1 MKFPTDRPVKVVML
15 GAGGTGGYVAP
26 YVFRL
31 LHMLDRPARFVV
43 CDGDTEPFRMSLLR
57 AGYYLRRQRGTGKPT
72 GCCALPS
79 WRAASTMTCVQ
90 KMPLWMRSS
99 RTQERS

>member
-31 LHMLDRPARFVV
+31 LHMLDL
-43 CDGDTEPFRMSLLR
+43 SLIHI
-57 AGYYLRRQRGTGKPT
+57 
-72 GCCALPS
+72 
-79 WRAASTMTCVQ
+79 
-90 KMPLWMRSS
+90 
-99 RTQERS
+99 

>member
-31 LHMLDRPARFVV
+31 LHMLDASAGYRGILCVGILRDRPARGQGGINSDSAKNGKEQFFEK
-43 CDGDTEPFRMSLLR
+43 DR
-57 AGYYLRRQRGTGKPT
+57 AVSNYQPDAFGLQV
-72 GCCALPS
+72 L
-79 WRAASTMTCVQ
+79 
-90 KMPLWMRSS
+90 
-99 RTQERS
+99 

>member
-43 CDGDTEPFRMSLLR
+43 CDGDIAR
-57 AGYYLRRQRGTGKPT
+57 AKEAGPANFVPRLG
-72 GCCALPS
+72 
-79 WRAASTMTCVQ
+79 
-90 KMPLWMRSS
+90 
-99 RTQERS
+99 

>member
-43 CDGDTEPFRMSLLR
+43 CDGDIVEPKNLDRQNFVKIKPACWQSGIPLCLEWRQSMFPALLKSCR
-57 AGYYLRRQRGTGKPT
+57 I
-72 GCCALPS
+72 
-79 WRAASTMTCVQ
+79 
-90 KMPLWMRSS
+90 
-99 RTQERS
+99 

>member
-43 CDGDTEPFRMSLLR
+43 CDGDIVEPKNLEPAELCP
-57 AGYYLRRQRGTGKPT
+57 RRLG
-72 GCCALPS
+72 
-79 WRAASTMTCVQ
+79 
-90 KMPLWMRSS
+90 
-99 RTQERS
+99 

>member
-31 LHMLDRPARFVV
+31 LHMLDRPGQKGIIIGKKGQMLKKIGTKARQDIERLLGDKVFLQLWVKVV
-43 CDGDTEPFRMSLLR
+43 PDWRDKSAMLKDY
-57 AGYYLRRQRGTGKPT
+57 GYRNKDY
-72 GCCALPS
+72 
-79 WRAASTMTCVQ
+79 
-90 KMPLWMRSS
+90 
-99 RTQERS
+99 

>member
-43 CDGDTEPFRMSLLR
+43 CDGDIVEPKNLDRQNFVPQTWVKIKPACWQSGIPLCLEWRQSMFQTSLKSCR
-57 AGYYLRRQRGTGKPT
+57 I
-72 GCCALPS
+72 
-79 WRAASTMTCVQ
+79 
-90 KMPLWMRSS
+90 
-99 RTQERS
+99 

>member
-43 CDGDTEPFRMSLLR
+43 CDGDTLKLIPGTPEENAPVFDFENERILR
-57 AGYYLRRQRGTGKPT
+57 P
-72 GCCALPS
+72 
-79 WRAASTMTCVQ
+79 AA
-90 KMPLWMRSS
+90 
-99 RTQERS
+99 

>member
-31 LHMLDRPARFVV
+31 LHMLDRPAPVSY
-43 CDGDTEPFRMSLLR
+43 THLTL
-57 AGYYLRRQRGTGKPT
+57 PT
-72 GCCALPS
+72 SDL
-79 WRAASTMTCVQ
+79 V
-90 KMPLWMRSS
+90 
-99 RTQERS
+99 

>member
-31 LHMLDRPARFVV
+31 LHIW
-43 CDGDTEPFRMSLLR
+43 
-57 AGYYLRRQRGTGKPT
+57 
-72 GCCALPS
+72 S
-79 WRAASTMTCVQ
+79 WRMRARSTPCLNRHLP
-90 KMPLWMRSS
+90 KHRNGSPAHWSSAMPCIRICWRI
-99 RTQERS
+99 